1 MYIGG
6 SLFLIAVGAILR
18 WAVTWQVSGFDVRL
32 AGLIVFLVGIL
43 GLILSLIFWFTRR
56 SPRSVRRDDGVS
68 SRDYRPDD
76 SLPGD
81 YPPNDLP
88 PSP

>member
-18 WAVTWQVSGFDVRL
+18 WAVTWQVSGFDVQL

-43 GLILSLIFWFTRR
+43 GLVLSLIFWFTRR
-56 SPRSVRRDDGVS
+56 SSRGLRRDDGALPQDYQ
-68 SRDYRPDD
+68 RD
-76 SLPGD
+76 
-81 YPPNDLP
+81 DLP
-88 PSP
+88 PRP

>member
-6 SLFLIAVGAILR
+6 SLFLMAVGAVLR
-18 WAVTWQVSGFDVRL
+18 WAVTWQVSGFNVQL

-43 GLILSLIFWFTRR
+43 GLVLSLIFWFTRR
-56 SPRSVRRDDGVS
+56 SSRGLRRDDGAPP
-68 SRDYRPDD
+68 RDYRPAD

-88 PSP
+88 PRP

>member
-6 SLFLIAVGAILR
+6 SLFLMAVGAVLR
-18 WAVTWQVSGFDVRL
+18 WAVTWQVSGFNVQL

-43 GLILSLIFWFTRR
+43 GLVLSLIFWFTRR
-56 SPRSVRRDDGVS
+56 PARRLRRDDGFPP
-68 SRDYRPDD
+68 RDYRPDD

-81 YPPNDLP
+81 YPRNDLP
-88 PSP
+88 PRP

>member
-6 SLFLIAVGAILR
+6 SLFLLVVGAVLR
-18 WAVTWQVSGFDVRL
+18 WAVTWQVSGFNVQQ
-32 AGLIVFLVGIL
+32 AGLIIFLVGIL
-43 GLILSLIFWFTRR
+43 GLIVSFIFWFTRR
-56 SPRSVRRDDGVS
+56 SSRGLRRDDGLPP
-68 SRDYRPDD
+68 RDYRPAD

-88 PSP
+88 PRP